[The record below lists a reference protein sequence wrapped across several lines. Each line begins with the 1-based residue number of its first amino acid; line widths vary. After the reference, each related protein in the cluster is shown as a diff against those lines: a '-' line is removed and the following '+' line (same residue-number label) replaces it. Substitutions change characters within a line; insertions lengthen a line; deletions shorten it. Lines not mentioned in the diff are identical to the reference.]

1 MGGEKRHHEKEN
13 LEENVGRY
21 VPKVKV
27 AYFSA
32 SL

>member
-1 MGGEKRHHEKEN
+1 MGGEKRRHEKEN
-13 LEENVGRY
+13 VEENVGRY

-32 SL
+32 